1 MRPDQRQRLQAIA
14 DRLIE
19 QTIMDADPDNW
30 SGAGQT
36 LRAMDKDTRGDAL
49 WCRKIAVQTVMLSAK
64 IELLSVDPGAALG
77 KNKRKVHV
85 PVGMMMPA
93 AAVMGMIP
101 FIEAPVTTDQ
111 LKMLKIENVTKDN
124 ATPRLLDRD
133 PIPFGGNISY
143 IAGK

>member
-77 KNKRKVHV
+77 KNRVDEDDV
-85 PVGMMMPA
+85 QRA
-93 AAVMGMIP
+93 
-101 FIEAPVTTDQ
+101 IERAEADAS
-111 LKMLKIENVTKDN
+111 KH
-124 ATPRLLDRD
+124 LDR
-133 PIPFGGNISY
+133 IQKRV
-143 IAGK
+143 AGAAGAK

>member
-77 KNKRKVHV
+77 KNKVDGDDIQRAIERAEAD
-85 PVGMMMPA
+85 A
-93 AAVMGMIP
+93 A
-101 FIEAPVTTDQ
+101 
-111 LKMLKIENVTKDN
+111 KH
-124 ATPRLLDRD
+124 LDR
-133 PIPFGGNISY
+133 IQKRV
-143 IAGK
+143 AGAAGAK